1 MKNMRFYFLISAL
14 LVGFTTRA
22 QYMDI
27 EEPHRLG
34 SEVNSEADE
43 LFPIFSKE
51 NSKLYYTKR

>member
-1 MKNMRFYFLISAL
+1 MRFYFLISAL

-22 QYMDI
+22 QYTDI